1 MRLGPGNSL
10 VLGLVLNLS
19 NGRVSVFRCR
29 LISVEHDGMK
39 QIRTDI
45 FALDSQFIPI
55 KLIN

>member
-1 MRLGPGNSL
+1 MVLGPEKS
-10 VLGLVLNLS
+10 LGLKLS

-29 LISVEHDGMK
+29 LISVIHNGMK

>member
-1 MRLGPGNSL
+1 MVLGPEKS
-10 VLGLVLNLS
+10 LGLKLS

-29 LISVEHDGMK
+29 LISVIHNGMK

-45 FALDSQFIPI
+45 FALDSHFIPI